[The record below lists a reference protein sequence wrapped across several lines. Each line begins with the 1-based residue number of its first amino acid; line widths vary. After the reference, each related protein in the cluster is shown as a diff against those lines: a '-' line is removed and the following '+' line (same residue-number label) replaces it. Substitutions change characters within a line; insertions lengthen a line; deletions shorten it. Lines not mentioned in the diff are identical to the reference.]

1 MHFDSVLRVF
11 IAAGALFLIA
21 SAIGHL
27 ILPRRNW
34 RNIGYAVFLASIGLM
49 MLGNANVTAELTYA
63 IPSLAL
69 AETPA
74 IYAIG
79 PACYII
85 FHETVSLPKP
95 VGKAARY
102 HLLLPVAMVFW
113 TIPYLLLAPEQKFD
127 GIRRAMLHKPDIY
140 HLVHFVGIL
149 LSGTYFALMMGRVV
163 HLFRWRIIRD
173 DFSVRVLF
181 YVFVFAMAMVACATI
196 GFSQKSFTGARIA
209 CVLGSFFVFG
219 FYILGFR
226 HAAVLANYQIR
237 IQLGSRKSLLKA
249 EKLPELE
256 AKLSNLM
263 TEERLYTDPE
273 LSLNTL
279 AQKLDVS
286 LSQLSEYLNTVRKVN
301 FHQFVG
307 RYRIEAAQKLLAEN
321 PKMSIIE
328 AAFEVGYNT
337 LSSFNRMFKTITGKA
352 PRDFRRGEKT
362 TINV

>member
-1 MHFDSVLRVF
+1 MPVDSLLRVF
-11 IAAGALFLIA
+11 IAAAALLLIA
-21 SAIGHL
+21 SALGHL

-49 MLGNANVTAELTYA
+49 FLGNANVTAQLTYE
-63 IPSLAL
+63 IPYLAL

-74 IYAIG
+74 VYAIG

-85 FHETVSLPKP
+85 FHESVSLPNP
-95 VGKAARY
+95 VGKRSRY
-102 HLLLPVAMVFW
+102 HLWLPFVMIFV
-113 TIPYLLLAPEQKFD
+113 TIPYLVLPAAEKVD
-127 GIRRAMLHKPDIY
+127 GIRIAMLHKPDIY

-149 LSGTYFALMMGRVV
+149 LSGTYFILMMGRVL

-181 YVFVFAMAMVACATI
+181 YVFVFAVAMVSCAVI

-209 CVLGSFFVFG
+209 CVLGGLFVFG

-226 HAAVLANYQIR
+226 HAAVMANYQIR
-237 IQLGSRKSLLKA
+237 IQLGSRKTLLKA

-256 AKLSNLM
+256 TKLDQLM
-263 TEERLYTDPE
+263 IREHVFADPE
-273 LSLNTL
+273 LSLNAL
-279 AQKLDVS
+279 AQKLEIS
-286 LSQLSEYLNTVRKVN
+286 LSQLSEYLNSIKKVN
-301 FHQFVG
+301 FHQFIG
-307 RYRIEAAQKLLAEN
+307 RYRIEAAQKLLSEN
-321 PKMSIIE
+321 PKMAVIE

-352 PRDFRRGEKT
+352 PREFRRGDKAG
-362 TINV
+362 NPD

>member
-1 MHFDSVLRVF
+1 MPLDAFFRVF
-11 IAAGALFLIA
+11 IAAGAFFLIA

-34 RNIGYAVFLASIGLM
+34 RNIGYAIFLASIGLM
-49 MLGNANVTAELTYA
+49 LLGNANVTAELTYA
-63 IPSLAL
+63 IPQFAL

-74 IYAIG
+74 VYAIG

-85 FHETVSLPKP
+85 FHESVSIPKP
-95 VGKAARY
+95 VGKRAY
-102 HLLLPVAMVFW
+102 LHLLLPVVMIFA
-113 TIPYLLLAPEQKFD
+113 TIPYLLTPANIKVD
-127 GIRRAMLHKPDIY
+127 AIRIAMLHKPDLG
-140 HLVHFVGIL
+140 HLIHFTGIL
-149 LSGTYFALMMGRVV
+149 LSGTYFILMMGRIV
-163 HLFRWRIIRD
+163 HLFRWNIIRD
-173 DFSVRVLF
+173 EFSVRVLF
-181 YVFVFAMAMVACATI
+181 YVFVFAVAMVACATI

-209 CVLGSFFVFG
+209 CVLGAAFVFG

-249 EKLPELE
+249 EKLPELD
-256 AKLSNLM
+256 AKLSALM
-263 TEERLYTDPE
+263 VDEKLYTDPE
-273 LSLNTL
+273 LSLNSL
-279 AQKLDVS
+279 AQKLDIS
-286 LSQLSEYLNTVRKVN
+286 LSQLSEYLNTVKKVN

-352 PRDFRRGEKT
+352 PRDFRRGQ
-362 TINV
+362 